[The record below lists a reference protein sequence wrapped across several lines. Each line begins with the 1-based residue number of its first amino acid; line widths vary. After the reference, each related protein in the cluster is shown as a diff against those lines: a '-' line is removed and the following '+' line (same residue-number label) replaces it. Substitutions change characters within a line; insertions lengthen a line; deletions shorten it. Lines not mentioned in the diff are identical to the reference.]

1 MIRDNQGQL
10 TGEAEQIRTAN
21 ETKKE
26 LEKARKELLAQIED
40 S

>member
-1 MIRDNQGQL
+1 MIKDNAGAP
-10 TGEAEQIRTAN
+10 TSEAEQARTRK
-21 ETKKE
+21 ETQRE

>member
-1 MIRDNQGQL
+1 VIKDNAGAP
-10 TGEAEQIRTAN
+10 TSEAEQARTRN
-21 ETKKE
+21 ETQRE

>member
-1 MIRDNQGQL
+1 MIKDNAGAP
-10 TGEAEQIRTAN
+10 TSEAEQARTRN
-21 ETKKE
+21 ETQRE

>member
-1 MIRDNQGQL
+1 MIKDNAGAP
-10 TGEAEQIRTAN
+10 TSEAEQARTRN
-21 ETKKE
+21 ETRRE

>member
-1 MIRDNQGQL
+1 MIHDNAGHK

-21 ETKKE
+21 ETKRE